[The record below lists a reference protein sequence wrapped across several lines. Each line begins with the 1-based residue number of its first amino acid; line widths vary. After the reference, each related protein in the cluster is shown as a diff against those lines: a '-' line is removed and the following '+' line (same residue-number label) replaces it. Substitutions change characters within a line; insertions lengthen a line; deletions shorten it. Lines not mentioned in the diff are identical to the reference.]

1 MIIKKFQAK
10 TEEAA
15 LELARKELG
24 SGIVVMNVKKVKK
37 KGLFSIFKPQQVEVT
52 VALEEEEKQNFR
64 EAVAKVSEIARQSE
78 AAGNTRSAKTE
89 PERPAKQGKAEPGS
103 QPEKQRQQEK
113 QRQPEKNTQTIDS
126 RQESAIEEKLSTLQ
140 NLLEKQISDVQ
151 DKEKDSMEE
160 EKKEDSNV
168 AFFHLL
174 YKMLLDNEIEET
186 YANQLVEELDGS
198 VKPDMPIDYLLSV
211 VYQKMVLKFGQTKT
225 IQSAEKGPK
234 LVYFIGPTGVGKTE
248 LSKALA
254 EAVFGTEQALIR
266 VDMSE
271 YMEKHSVSK
280 LIGSPPGYVG
290 YEEGGQLSEK
300 VRRNPYSVILF
311 DEIEKAHPDVFN
323 ILLQVLDDG
332 HITDAQGRKV
342 DFKQTCIIMTSN
354 AGAQNIVAPKRLGFL
369 SEEDE
374 RKDYEYM
381 KGQVMEEV
389 KRMFKPEFLNRIDEI
404 IVFHQ
409 LTKADTKKI
418 LQILLKDLERRCR
431 EQMDIELKVRDTVKE
446 YLVENS
452 FDSKYGA
459 RPLKRAI
466 QSKIED
472 PLAEAI
478 LNGTVK
484 KGDTVAAGMSKKEIT
499 FKVLEKNKNS

>member
-89 PERPAKQGKAEPGS
+89 PEQPAKQGKAEPGP

-140 NLLEKQISDVQ
+140 NLLEKQIGSTQ
-151 DKEKDSMEE
+151 EEEKESEGE

-234 LVYFIGPTGVGKTE
+234 LVYFIGPTGVGKTTTIAKIASR
-248 LSKALA
+248 LSVVEKKKIVLLTADTYRIAAA
-254 EAVFGTEQALIR
+254 E
-266 VDMSE
+266 
-271 YMEKHSVSK
+271 
-280 LIGSPPGYVG
+280 
-290 YEEGGQLSEK
+290 QL
-300 VRRNPYSVILF
+300 RTY
-311 DEIEKAHPDVFN
+311 AN
-323 ILLQVLDDG
+323 ILEVPFRIIYTPQEIRTAIEDYAAYDYIFVDTSGHSQKNTDQRDDTLALLRAADGQAEKEVYLVVSATTKYRDLLNIADAYQKLTDFRLVFTKLDETQCQG
-332 HITDAQGRKV
+332 NLFNLRLHTDAPMSYV
-342 DFKQTCIIMTSN
+342 TCGQNVPDDI
-354 AGAQNIVAPKRLGFL
+354 GEFDAQK
-369 SEEDE
+369 
-374 RKDYEYM
+374 
-381 KGQVMEEV
+381 
-389 KRMFKPEFLNRIDEI
+389 
-404 IVFHQ
+404 
-409 LTKADTKKI
+409 
-418 LQILLKDLERRCR
+418 
-431 EQMDIELKVRDTVKE
+431 TVKLLLGGNQFE
-446 YLVENS
+446 
-452 FDSKYGA
+452 
-459 RPLKRAI
+459 
-466 QSKIED
+466 
-472 PLAEAI
+472 
-478 LNGTVK
+478 
-484 KGDTVAAGMSKKEIT
+484 
-499 FKVLEKNKNS
+499 

>member
-89 PERPAKQGKAEPGS
+89 PEQPAKQGKSEPGP

-140 NLLEKQISDVQ
+140 NLLEKQIGSTQ
-151 DKEKDSMEE
+151 EEEKESEGE

-234 LVYFIGPTGVGKTE
+234 LVYFIGPTGVGKTTTIAKIASR
-248 LSKALA
+248 LSVVEKKKIVLLTADTYRIAAA
-254 EAVFGTEQALIR
+254 E
-266 VDMSE
+266 
-271 YMEKHSVSK
+271 
-280 LIGSPPGYVG
+280 
-290 YEEGGQLSEK
+290 QL
-300 VRRNPYSVILF
+300 RTY
-311 DEIEKAHPDVFN
+311 AN
-323 ILLQVLDDG
+323 ILEVPFRIIYTPQEIRTAIEDYAAYDYIFVDTSGHSQKNTDQRDDTLALLRATDGQAEKEVYLVVSATTKYRDLLNIADTYQKLTDFRLVFTKLDETQCQG
-332 HITDAQGRKV
+332 NLFNLRLHTDAPMSYV
-342 DFKQTCIIMTSN
+342 TCGQNVPDDI
-354 AGAQNIVAPKRLGFL
+354 GEFDAQK
-369 SEEDE
+369 
-374 RKDYEYM
+374 
-381 KGQVMEEV
+381 
-389 KRMFKPEFLNRIDEI
+389 
-404 IVFHQ
+404 
-409 LTKADTKKI
+409 
-418 LQILLKDLERRCR
+418 
-431 EQMDIELKVRDTVKE
+431 TVKLLLGGNQFE
-446 YLVENS
+446 
-452 FDSKYGA
+452 
-459 RPLKRAI
+459 
-466 QSKIED
+466 
-472 PLAEAI
+472 
-478 LNGTVK
+478 
-484 KGDTVAAGMSKKEIT
+484 
-499 FKVLEKNKNS
+499 

>member
-52 VALEEEEKQNFR
+52 VALEEEEKQNFC

-89 PERPAKQGKAEPGS
+89 PEQPAKQGKAEPGS

-151 DKEKDSMEE
+151 DKEKDSTEE

-211 VYQKMVLKFGQTKT
+211 VYPVSYTHLTLPTK
-225 IQSAEKGPK
+225 
-234 LVYFIGPTGVGKTE
+234 L
-248 LSKALA
+248 
-254 EAVFGTEQALIR
+254 
-266 VDMSE
+266 
-271 YMEKHSVSK
+271 
-280 LIGSPPGYVG
+280 
-290 YEEGGQLSEK
+290 
-300 VRRNPYSVILF
+300 
-311 DEIEKAHPDVFN
+311 
-323 ILLQVLDDG
+323 
-332 HITDAQGRKV
+332 
-342 DFKQTCIIMTSN
+342 
-354 AGAQNIVAPKRLGFL
+354 
-369 SEEDE
+369 
-374 RKDYEYM
+374 
-381 KGQVMEEV
+381 EV
-389 KRMFKPEFLNRIDEI
+389 
-404 IVFHQ
+404 
-409 LTKADTKKI
+409 
-418 LQILLKDLERRCR
+418 
-431 EQMDIELKVRDTVKE
+431 
-446 YLVENS
+446 
-452 FDSKYGA
+452 
-459 RPLKRAI
+459 
-466 QSKIED
+466 
-472 PLAEAI
+472 
-478 LNGTVK
+478 
-484 KGDTVAAGMSKKEIT
+484 
-499 FKVLEKNKNS
+499 

>member
-89 PERPAKQGKAEPGS
+89 PEQPAKQGKAEPGP

-140 NLLEKQISDVQ
+140 NLLEKQIGSTQ
-151 DKEKDSMEE
+151 EEEKESEGE

-225 IQSAEKGPK
+225 IQSAEKRPK
-234 LVYFIGPTGVGKTE
+234 LVYFIGPTGVGKTTTIAKIASR
-248 LSKALA
+248 LSVVEKKKIVLLTADTYRIAAA
-254 EAVFGTEQALIR
+254 E
-266 VDMSE
+266 
-271 YMEKHSVSK
+271 
-280 LIGSPPGYVG
+280 
-290 YEEGGQLSEK
+290 QL
-300 VRRNPYSVILF
+300 RTY
-311 DEIEKAHPDVFN
+311 AN
-323 ILLQVLDDG
+323 ILEVPFRIIYTPQEIRTAIEDYAAYDYIFVDTSGHSQKNTDQRDDTLALLRAADGQAEKEVYLVVSATTKYRDLLNIADTYQKLTDFRLVFTKLDETQCQG
-332 HITDAQGRKV
+332 NLFNLRLHTDAPMSYV
-342 DFKQTCIIMTSN
+342 TCGQNVPDDI
-354 AGAQNIVAPKRLGFL
+354 GEFDAQK
-369 SEEDE
+369 
-374 RKDYEYM
+374 
-381 KGQVMEEV
+381 
-389 KRMFKPEFLNRIDEI
+389 
-404 IVFHQ
+404 
-409 LTKADTKKI
+409 
-418 LQILLKDLERRCR
+418 
-431 EQMDIELKVRDTVKE
+431 TVKLLLGGNQFE
-446 YLVENS
+446 
-452 FDSKYGA
+452 
-459 RPLKRAI
+459 
-466 QSKIED
+466 
-472 PLAEAI
+472 
-478 LNGTVK
+478 
-484 KGDTVAAGMSKKEIT
+484 
-499 FKVLEKNKNS
+499 

>member
-89 PERPAKQGKAEPGS
+89 PEQPAKQGKAEPGS

-140 NLLEKQISDVQ
+140 NLLEKQIGSTQ
-151 DKEKDSMEE
+151 EEEKESEGE

-186 YANQLVEELDGS
+186 YANQLVDELDGS

-234 LVYFIGPTGVGKTE
+234 LVYFIGPTGVGKTTTIAKIASR
-248 LSKALA
+248 LSVA
-254 EAVFGTEQALIR
+254 EKKKIVLLTADTYRIAAAEQLRTYA
-266 VDMSE
+266 
-271 YMEKHSVSK
+271 
-280 LIGSPPGYVG
+280 
-290 YEEGGQLSEK
+290 
-300 VRRNPYSVILF
+300 
-311 DEIEKAHPDVFN
+311 N
-323 ILLQVLDDG
+323 ILEVPFRIIYTPQEIRTAIEDYAAYDYIFVDTSGHSQKNTDQRDDTLALLRAADGQAEKEVYLVVSATTKYRDLLNIADTYQKLTDFRLVFTKLDETQCQG
-332 HITDAQGRKV
+332 NLFNLRLHTDAPMSYV
-342 DFKQTCIIMTSN
+342 TCGQNVPDDI
-354 AGAQNIVAPKRLGFL
+354 GEFDAQK
-369 SEEDE
+369 
-374 RKDYEYM
+374 
-381 KGQVMEEV
+381 
-389 KRMFKPEFLNRIDEI
+389 
-404 IVFHQ
+404 
-409 LTKADTKKI
+409 
-418 LQILLKDLERRCR
+418 
-431 EQMDIELKVRDTVKE
+431 TVKLLLGGNQFE
-446 YLVENS
+446 
-452 FDSKYGA
+452 
-459 RPLKRAI
+459 
-466 QSKIED
+466 
-472 PLAEAI
+472 
-478 LNGTVK
+478 
-484 KGDTVAAGMSKKEIT
+484 
-499 FKVLEKNKNS
+499 

>member
-89 PERPAKQGKAEPGS
+89 PEQPAKQGKAEPGP

-140 NLLEKQISDVQ
+140 NLLEKQIGSTQ
-151 DKEKDSMEE
+151 EEEKESEGE

-211 VYQKMVLKFGQTKT
+211 VYQKMVLIIGQTKT

-234 LVYFIGPTGVGKTE
+234 LVYFIGPTGVGKTTTIAKIASR
-248 LSKALA
+248 LSVVEKKKIVLLTADTYRIAAA
-254 EAVFGTEQALIR
+254 E
-266 VDMSE
+266 
-271 YMEKHSVSK
+271 
-280 LIGSPPGYVG
+280 
-290 YEEGGQLSEK
+290 QL
-300 VRRNPYSVILF
+300 RTY
-311 DEIEKAHPDVFN
+311 AN
-323 ILLQVLDDG
+323 ILEVPFRIIYTPQEIRTAIEDYAAYDYIFVDTSGHSQKNTDQRDDTLALLRAADGQAEKEVYLVVSATTKYRDLLNIADTYQKLTDFRLVFTKLDETQCQG
-332 HITDAQGRKV
+332 NLLYLRLHTDAPMSYV
-342 DFKQTCIIMTSN
+342 TCGQNVPDDI
-354 AGAQNIVAPKRLGFL
+354 GEFDAQK
-369 SEEDE
+369 
-374 RKDYEYM
+374 
-381 KGQVMEEV
+381 
-389 KRMFKPEFLNRIDEI
+389 
-404 IVFHQ
+404 
-409 LTKADTKKI
+409 
-418 LQILLKDLERRCR
+418 
-431 EQMDIELKVRDTVKE
+431 TVKLLLGGNQFE
-446 YLVENS
+446 
-452 FDSKYGA
+452 
-459 RPLKRAI
+459 
-466 QSKIED
+466 
-472 PLAEAI
+472 
-478 LNGTVK
+478 
-484 KGDTVAAGMSKKEIT
+484 
-499 FKVLEKNKNS
+499 

>member
-78 AAGNTRSAKTE
+78 AAGNSRSAKTE
-89 PERPAKQGKAEPGS
+89 PEQPAKQGKAEPGA

-113 QRQPEKNTQTIDS
+113 QRRPEKNTQTIDS

-140 NLLEKQISDVQ
+140 NLLEKQIGSTQ
-151 DKEKDSMEE
+151 EEEKESEGE

-234 LVYFIGPTGVGKTE
+234 LVYFIGPTGVGKTTTIAKIASR
-248 LSKALA
+248 LSVVEKKKIVLLTADTYRIAAA
-254 EAVFGTEQALIR
+254 E
-266 VDMSE
+266 
-271 YMEKHSVSK
+271 
-280 LIGSPPGYVG
+280 
-290 YEEGGQLSEK
+290 QL
-300 VRRNPYSVILF
+300 RTY
-311 DEIEKAHPDVFN
+311 AN
-323 ILLQVLDDG
+323 ILEVPFRIIYTPQEIRTAIEDYAAYDYIFVDTSGHSQKNTDQRDDTLALLRAADGQAEKEVYLVVSATTKYRDLLNIADTYQKLTDFRLVFTKLDETQCQG
-332 HITDAQGRKV
+332 NLFNLRLHTDAPMSYV
-342 DFKQTCIIMTSN
+342 TCGQNVPDDI
-354 AGAQNIVAPKRLGFL
+354 GEFDAQK
-369 SEEDE
+369 
-374 RKDYEYM
+374 
-381 KGQVMEEV
+381 
-389 KRMFKPEFLNRIDEI
+389 
-404 IVFHQ
+404 
-409 LTKADTKKI
+409 
-418 LQILLKDLERRCR
+418 
-431 EQMDIELKVRDTVKE
+431 TVKLLLGGNQFE
-446 YLVENS
+446 
-452 FDSKYGA
+452 
-459 RPLKRAI
+459 
-466 QSKIED
+466 
-472 PLAEAI
+472 
-478 LNGTVK
+478 
-484 KGDTVAAGMSKKEIT
+484 
-499 FKVLEKNKNS
+499 

>member
-89 PERPAKQGKAEPGS
+89 PEQPAKQGKSEPGP

-140 NLLEKQISDVQ
+140 NLLEKQIGSTQ
-151 DKEKDSMEE
+151 EEEKESEGE

-234 LVYFIGPTGVGKTE
+234 LVYFIGPTGVGKTTTIAKIASR
-248 LSKALA
+248 LSVVEKKKIVLLTADTYRIAAA
-254 EAVFGTEQALIR
+254 E
-266 VDMSE
+266 
-271 YMEKHSVSK
+271 
-280 LIGSPPGYVG
+280 
-290 YEEGGQLSEK
+290 QL
-300 VRRNPYSVILF
+300 RTYS
-311 DEIEKAHPDVFN
+311 N
-323 ILLQVLDDG
+323 ILEVPFRIIYTPQEIRTAIEDYAAYDYIFVDTSGHSQKNTDQRDDTLALLRAADGQAEKEVYLVVSATTKYRDLLNIADTYQKLTDFRLVFTKLDETQCQG
-332 HITDAQGRKV
+332 NLFNLRLHTDAPMSYV
-342 DFKQTCIIMTSN
+342 TCGQNVPDDI
-354 AGAQNIVAPKRLGFL
+354 GEFDAQK
-369 SEEDE
+369 
-374 RKDYEYM
+374 
-381 KGQVMEEV
+381 
-389 KRMFKPEFLNRIDEI
+389 
-404 IVFHQ
+404 
-409 LTKADTKKI
+409 
-418 LQILLKDLERRCR
+418 
-431 EQMDIELKVRDTVKE
+431 TVKLLLGGNQFE
-446 YLVENS
+446 
-452 FDSKYGA
+452 
-459 RPLKRAI
+459 
-466 QSKIED
+466 
-472 PLAEAI
+472 
-478 LNGTVK
+478 
-484 KGDTVAAGMSKKEIT
+484 
-499 FKVLEKNKNS
+499 

>member
-37 KGLFSIFKPQQVEVT
+37 KGLFSIFKPQQIEVT

-89 PERPAKQGKAEPGS
+89 PEQSAKQGKAEPGS

-140 NLLEKQISDVQ
+140 NLLEKQIGSTQ
-151 DKEKDSMEE
+151 EEEKESEGE

-234 LVYFIGPTGVGKTE
+234 LVYFIGPTGVGKTTTIAKIASR
-248 LSKALA
+248 LSVVEKKKIVLLTADTYRIAAA
-254 EAVFGTEQALIR
+254 E
-266 VDMSE
+266 
-271 YMEKHSVSK
+271 
-280 LIGSPPGYVG
+280 
-290 YEEGGQLSEK
+290 QL
-300 VRRNPYSVILF
+300 RTY
-311 DEIEKAHPDVFN
+311 AN
-323 ILLQVLDDG
+323 ILEVPFRIIYTPQEIRTAIEDYAAYDYIFVDTSGHSQKNTDQRDDTLALLRAADGQAEKEVYLVVSATTKYRDLLNIADTYQKLTDFRLVFTKLDETQCQG
-332 HITDAQGRKV
+332 NLFNLRLHTDAPMSYV
-342 DFKQTCIIMTSN
+342 TCGQNVPDDI
-354 AGAQNIVAPKRLGFL
+354 GEFDAQK
-369 SEEDE
+369 
-374 RKDYEYM
+374 
-381 KGQVMEEV
+381 
-389 KRMFKPEFLNRIDEI
+389 
-404 IVFHQ
+404 
-409 LTKADTKKI
+409 
-418 LQILLKDLERRCR
+418 
-431 EQMDIELKVRDTVKE
+431 TVKLLLGGNQFE
-446 YLVENS
+446 
-452 FDSKYGA
+452 
-459 RPLKRAI
+459 
-466 QSKIED
+466 
-472 PLAEAI
+472 
-478 LNGTVK
+478 
-484 KGDTVAAGMSKKEIT
+484 
-499 FKVLEKNKNS
+499 

>member
-78 AAGNTRSAKTE
+78 AAGNSRSAKAE
-89 PERPAKQGKAEPGS
+89 PEQPAKQGKAEPGS

-140 NLLEKQISDVQ
+140 NLLEKQIGSTQ
-151 DKEKDSMEE
+151 EEEKESEGE

-225 IQSAEKGPK
+225 IKSAEKGPK
-234 LVYFIGPTGVGKTE
+234 LVYFIGPTGVGKTTTIAKIASR
-248 LSKALA
+248 LSVVEKKKIVLLTADTYRIAAA
-254 EAVFGTEQALIR
+254 E
-266 VDMSE
+266 
-271 YMEKHSVSK
+271 
-280 LIGSPPGYVG
+280 
-290 YEEGGQLSEK
+290 QL
-300 VRRNPYSVILF
+300 RTY
-311 DEIEKAHPDVFN
+311 AN
-323 ILLQVLDDG
+323 ILDVPFRIIYTPQEIRTAIEDYAAYDYIFVDTSGHSQKNTDQRDDTLALLRAADGQAEKEVYLVVSATTKYRDLLNIADTYQKLTDFRLVFTKLDETQCQG
-332 HITDAQGRKV
+332 NLFNLRLHTDAPMSYV
-342 DFKQTCIIMTSN
+342 TCGQNVPDDI
-354 AGAQNIVAPKRLGFL
+354 GEFDAQK
-369 SEEDE
+369 
-374 RKDYEYM
+374 
-381 KGQVMEEV
+381 
-389 KRMFKPEFLNRIDEI
+389 
-404 IVFHQ
+404 
-409 LTKADTKKI
+409 
-418 LQILLKDLERRCR
+418 
-431 EQMDIELKVRDTVKE
+431 TVKLLLGGNQFE
-446 YLVENS
+446 
-452 FDSKYGA
+452 
-459 RPLKRAI
+459 
-466 QSKIED
+466 
-472 PLAEAI
+472 
-478 LNGTVK
+478 
-484 KGDTVAAGMSKKEIT
+484 
-499 FKVLEKNKNS
+499 

>member
-37 KGLFSIFKPQQVEVT
+37 KGLFSIFKPQQIEVT

-89 PERPAKQGKAEPGS
+89 PEQPAKQGKAEPGS

-140 NLLEKQISDVQ
+140 NLLEKQIGSTQ
-151 DKEKDSMEE
+151 EEEKESEGE

-234 LVYFIGPTGVGKTE
+234 LVYFIGPTGVGKTTTIAKIASR
-248 LSKALA
+248 LSVVEKKKIVLLTADTYRIAAA
-254 EAVFGTEQALIR
+254 E
-266 VDMSE
+266 
-271 YMEKHSVSK
+271 
-280 LIGSPPGYVG
+280 
-290 YEEGGQLSEK
+290 QL
-300 VRRNPYSVILF
+300 RTY
-311 DEIEKAHPDVFN
+311 AN
-323 ILLQVLDDG
+323 ILEVPFRIIYTPQEIRTAIEDYAAYDYIFVDTSGHSQKNTDQRDDTLALLRAADGQAEKEVYLVVSATTKYRDLLNIADTYQKLTDFRLVFTKLDETQCQG
-332 HITDAQGRKV
+332 NLFNLRLHTDAPMSYV
-342 DFKQTCIIMTSN
+342 TCGQNVPDDI
-354 AGAQNIVAPKRLGFL
+354 GEFDAQK
-369 SEEDE
+369 
-374 RKDYEYM
+374 
-381 KGQVMEEV
+381 
-389 KRMFKPEFLNRIDEI
+389 
-404 IVFHQ
+404 
-409 LTKADTKKI
+409 
-418 LQILLKDLERRCR
+418 
-431 EQMDIELKVRDTVKE
+431 TVKLLLGGKQFE
-446 YLVENS
+446 
-452 FDSKYGA
+452 
-459 RPLKRAI
+459 
-466 QSKIED
+466 
-472 PLAEAI
+472 
-478 LNGTVK
+478 
-484 KGDTVAAGMSKKEIT
+484 
-499 FKVLEKNKNS
+499 